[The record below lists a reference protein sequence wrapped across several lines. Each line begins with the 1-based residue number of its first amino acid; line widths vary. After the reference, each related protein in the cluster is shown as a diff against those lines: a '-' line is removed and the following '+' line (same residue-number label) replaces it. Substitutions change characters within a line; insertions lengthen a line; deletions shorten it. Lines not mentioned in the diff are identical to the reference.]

1 MCRDVHDDETF
12 AWYLGEL
19 RGTRVGNYGVDNY
32 GLDQALLRLQR
43 DYQQDPA
50 ESVVLA
56 VTSITMARCVSVY
69 RHYLEPGN
77 LFAIEP
83 RFRLGGDDDGL
94 YRVEYPLDNKQEL
107 LSLAEHRNHF
117 RTHDEHY
124 GFWRKSRI
132 DYYIRQL
139 PKKVAARFGM
149 GSNPPPYKTFEYEIS
164 FWRSHEALFLGM
176 MTFYQQLADC
186 HGFKPVFLLQHRKR
200 SLEYLTGKAAEQL
213 PWTSAMA
220 RAMEQFPGI
229 TFLDEADIFAERDDI
244 EALYTRSHH
253 SPKANRMIADYLNTY
268 I

>member
-1 MCRDVHDDETF
+1 
-12 AWYLGEL
+12 
-19 RGTRVGNYGVDNY
+19 VGIVKVDIN
-32 GLDQALLRLQR
+32 
-43 DYQQDPA
+43 
-50 ESVVLA
+50 
-56 VTSITMARCVSVY
+56 
-69 RHYLEPGN
+69 
-77 LFAIEP
+77 
-83 RFRLGGDDDGL
+83 
-94 YRVEYPLDNKQEL
+94 
-107 LSLAEHRNHF
+107 
-117 RTHDEHY
+117 
-124 GFWRKSRI
+124 
-132 DYYIRQL
+132 
-139 PKKVAARFGM
+139 
-149 GSNPPPYKTFEYEIS
+149 TFEYEIS

-229 TFLDEADIFAERDDI
+229 TFLYEADIFAERDDI